1 MGAELPAA
9 RVAIDPETYLQGRPI
24 RSGEDTADRARG
36 FRGLSSGTNWVYATR
51 VAALSSYA
59 LPEGGAFWSLTST
72 SFESGPS
79 MSIHI
84 GQDVVDVKLTINM
97 TQAIAR
103 MTTELGTSA
112 TVSTTVRDTASV
124 THTLTSSAGGVAW
137 VRVDVKALVYEMTIE
152 EVRLVVGDLPY

>member
-1 MGAELPAA
+1 
-9 RVAIDPETYLQGRPI
+9 
-24 RSGEDTADRARG
+24 
-36 FRGLSSGTNWVYATR
+36 
-51 VAALSSYA
+51 
-59 LPEGGAFWSLTST
+59 
-72 SFESGPS
+72 

-97 TQAIAR
+97 TQALAR

-137 VRVDVKALVYEMTIE
+137 VRVDVKAQSGQTALVYEMTIE